1 MIGNIGYYAIFVLLV
16 IASGG
21 FVGLIDKITKLQ
33 LKLLLGFSGGYLI
46 ALSFLH
52 LAPEAYAG
60 IGMTAG
66 YYILGGFVLQLILEF
81 FSKGIEHGH
90 LHVHDVEN
98 RFPLALFVSLCVHSF
113 LEGMPV
119 IEHNHGVD
127 GHEHH
132 ASNQLIIGILL
143 HKIPV
148 TIVLVST
155 LIHAKVSRWKV
166 FSLLIFF
173 ALTMPLGSM
182 FSFFFAHELEGTAV
196 NFYSISSSIVI
207 GILLHIATTILFE
220 SSEEHKFN
228 LQKFLSILLGIGVY
242 LLFA

>member
-1 MIGNIGYYAIFVLLV
+1 MIENLGYYALFILLV
-16 IASGG
+16 IASGA
-21 FVGLIDKITKLQ
+21 FVGIFNKISRLQ

-60 IGMTAG
+60 LGLQAG
-66 YYILGGFVLQLILEF
+66 YFILGGFVFQLILEF

-90 LHVHDVEN
+90 LHLKDSDKK
-98 RFPLALFVSLCVHSF
+98 FPLALFLSLCIHSF

-119 IEHNHGVD
+119 IEHHHGPEI
-127 GHEHH
+127 HEHT
-132 ASNQLIIGILL
+132 ASNQLIVGILF

-155 LIHAKVSRWKV
+155 LLHAGLSRLKTFLFLV
-166 FSLLIFF
+166 FF
-173 ALTMPLGSM
+173 ALTMPLGSYISFL
-182 FSFFFAHELEGTAV
+182 FSHELEEVAI
-196 NFYSISSSIVI
+196 NFYSISTSIVI

-220 SSEEHKFN
+220 SSEGHQFN
-228 LQKFLSILLGIGVY
+228 LKKFLSILTGVAVY
-242 LLFA
+242 LLLA